1 MLKQLIAR
9 GKFICRR
16 PDFREFAHRC
26 GFSTHPD
33 LLLQTSEAA
42 SYLTATVANVG
53 DCLRLNPTRAN
64 AALLDTCWR
73 SSTRCREDTPSRSAA
88 RQMIFAQFVR
98 AVGVGDLPHHS
109 NGLMTTLIVEGFI

>member
-64 AALLDTCWR
+64 AALLAILVGEAR
-73 SSTRCREDTPSRSAA
+73 HVAAKTPLAGQPLA
-88 RQMIFAQFVR
+88 K
-98 AVGVGDLPHHS
+98 
-109 NGLMTTLIVEGFI
+109 